1 MTHFPII
8 QISPK
13 PTILLLSTIPIIS
26 KPLSSIII
34 VKKMNRGPEPNP
46 NLTSELDQEAINL
59 DIYPKYMYCIFDL
72 DYIVIGN
79 RLVDS
84 DE

>member
-13 PTILLLSTIPIIS
+13 PTILLLYYSNYIKTTI
-26 KPLSSIII
+26 KYYYRE
-34 VKKMNRGPEPNP
+34 KMNRGPEPNP

-72 DYIVIGN
+72 DYLVIVN
-79 RLVDS
+79 RSVDS